1 MKIEEEIK
9 QTSPFKTEQHKLII
23 NLMFTGKWV
32 SDRIY
37 QDLKAF
43 GLTSQQFNVLRIL
56 RGQNKKAVSVNLIAE
71 RMIDRM
77 SNVSRLVDKLK
88 AKGLVSR
95 LPSKMDKRQVDIQIS
110 NKGLKLLSEIDNSD
124 LNMNNGFD
132 SLSDE
137 EAKALNELLDKVRG

>member
-9 QTSPFKTEQHKLII
+9 QTVPFKTEQHKLII
-23 NLMFTGKWV
+23 NLMFTGKWI

-43 GLTSQQFNVLRIL
+43 GLTPQQFNVLRIL
-56 RGQNKKAVSVNLIAE
+56 RGQNKKPVSVNLIAG

-95 LPSKMDKRQVDIQIS
+95 LPSKMDKRQVDILIS
-110 NKGLKLLSEIDNSD
+110 NKGMKLLSDIDNSD
-124 LNMNNGFD
+124 LNMINGFD
-132 SLSDE
+132 TLTDA
-137 EAKALNELLDKVRG
+137 EAKKLNELLDKVRG